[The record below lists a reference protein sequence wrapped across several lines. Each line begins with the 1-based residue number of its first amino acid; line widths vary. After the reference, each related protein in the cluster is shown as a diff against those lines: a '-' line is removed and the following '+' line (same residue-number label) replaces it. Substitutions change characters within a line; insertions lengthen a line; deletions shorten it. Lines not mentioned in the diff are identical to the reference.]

1 MAQSRRRI
9 EHEPAFVL
17 HSYPYKETSLIIE
30 AFSRRQGRTA
40 LLAKGARRPRSA
52 MRGVLHAFQPLRL
65 SWTGSGELNT
75 LVGAEWEGGMPFL
88 RGFGLMCGFYLNELI
103 LRLLPRD
110 DAHEALFDAYAD
122 SLGRLGR
129 GEPTAGVLRGFEKR
143 LLAELGYA
151 MLLDRDAA
159 SGAPIDPAMHYLY
172 DPERG
177 PLLVVGNA
185 VGNSSGAL
193 GGEMVV
199 RGSTLLD
206 LDRDD
211 FGSAETLHQSRS
223 LMRALIGQRL
233 HGQTLHTRSVLLE
246 LQDL

>member
-1 MAQSRRRI
+1 MAQSRRRVDQ
-9 EHEPAFVL
+9 EASFVL
-17 HSYPYKETSLIIE
+17 HSYPYKETSLIVE
-30 AFSRRQGRTA
+30 AFSRRHGRTA
-40 LLAKGARRPRSA
+40 LIARGARRPRSA
-52 MRGVLHAFQPLRL
+52 LRGVLHAFQPLRM
-65 SWTGSGELNT
+65 SWAGSGELNT
-75 LVGAEWEGGMPFL
+75 LVAAEWQGGLPFL
-88 RGFGLMCGFYLNELI
+88 AGSGLMCGFYLNELI

-110 DAHEALFDAYAD
+110 DAHELLFDAYAE
-122 SLGRLGR
+122 SIERLGR
-129 GEPTAGVLRGFEKR
+129 NEPTAGVLRRFEKR

-159 SGAPIDPAMHYLY
+159 SGAPIDPALHYLY

-177 PLLVVGNA
+177 PLPV
-185 VGNSSGAL
+185 SGAA

-206 LDRDD
+206 LDSDD
-211 FGSAETLHQSRS
+211 FSSGETLQQARG

>member
-1 MAQSRRRI
+1 MAQSRRRV

-88 RGFGLMCGFYLNELI
+88 RGFGLMCGFYVNELI
-103 LRLLPRD
+103 LRLLPHD
-110 DAHEALFDAYAD
+110 DAHEALFDAYFD
-122 SLGRLGR
+122 SLARLGR

-177 PLLVVGNA
+177 PLPVN
-185 VGNSSGAL
+185 GAA

-206 LDRDD
+206 LDRDE
-211 FGSAETLHQSRS
+211 FVSAETLHQSRG

>member
-9 EHEPAFVL
+9 EQEPAFVL

-75 LVGAEWEGGMPFL
+75 LLAAEWEGGMPFL
-88 RGFGLMCGFYLNELI
+88 RGFGLMCGFYLNELV
-103 LRLLPRD
+103 LRLVPRD
-110 DAHEALFDAYAD
+110 DPHEALFDAYMD
-122 SLGRLGR
+122 SLGKLAN

-159 SGAPIDPAMHYLY
+159 NGAPIDPAMHYLY

-177 PLLVVGNA
+177 PLPVNGVA
-185 VGNSSGAL
+185 

-211 FGSAETLHQSRS
+211 FGSAETLHQARS
-223 LMRALIGQRL
+223 LMRVLIGQRL

>member
-1 MAQSRRRI
+1 MAQSRRRV
-9 EHEPAFVL
+9 EYEPAFVL

-110 DAHEALFDAYAD
+110 DAHEALFDGYAD
-122 SLGRLGR
+122 CLARLGR

-177 PLLVVGNA
+177 PLPV
-185 VGNSSGAL
+185 SGVA

-199 RGSTLLD
+199 RGSTLID
-206 LDRDD
+206 LDRDE
-211 FGSAETLHQSRS
+211 FGRAETLHQSRS